1 MHIRLAQLDE
11 LHILENL
18 ARQIWPATYADIIS
32 QEQID
37 FMLNWMYSFPALRQ
51 QQEEG
56 HEFYILNHEDQDIG
70 FIAIEWINEP
80 QQSDSAQLKINKLYV
95 LTECQGKGMGRALFE
110 KAKER
115 ATETGCKAIFLQV
128 NKANQAK
135 NFYLQLGFQVREEA
149 VFDIGNGF
157 VMDDYIMALALW
169 VFCIFVNQN
178 LTHAKNW
185 HAQPYLAQNNAQL
198 DAKIWLRQVHSS
210 RA

>member
-11 LHILENL
+11 LPILENL

-56 HEFYILNHEDQDIG
+56 HEFYILHHEGQDIG
-70 FIAIEWINEP
+70 FIAIEWINEQ